1 MASGTIEQVREPHP
15 ASAEVFDG
23 DRGNEGKL
31 LRRAITRQDVETVH
45 ASRPRY
51 VATSDRAATW
61 LMVGRD
67 RGGRELVI
75 GVVWVDAERRVLRA
89 VAGWPA

>member
-1 MASGTIEQVREPHP
+1 MASGTIKQVREPHP
-15 ASAEVFDG
+15 ASAEVFDW
-23 DRGNEGKL
+23 DRGNE
-31 LRRAITRQDVETVH
+31 
-45 ASRPRY
+45 
-51 VATSDRAATW
+51 DRAATW

-75 GVVWVDAERRVLRA
+75 GVVWVDVERRALRA